1 MKLKTFSAR
10 DLKEALSQVKKE
22 MGPEAVILSTQ
33 SRWLQEQRSGKGR
46 RPGVEVTAAVDL
58 AAFPG
63 NGDGGNG
70 NGNGGN
76 GKAEA
81 EIMRDL
87 FPPFRTPVSQIQE
100 DLDEVKDLLRQWMR
114 QSGPPSWLLQH
125 KELALFYRFLTRA
138 GLDERLL
145 QRWLDNVQTMLEQP
159 GDQPLT
165 LKEVAIRYLMHAF
178 EVLDPWKS
186 KEGKPRYW
194 TFIGPTG
201 VGKTTTIAKLAAKFG
216 LYEKLNVGLIS
227 MDNQRLGAHNQ
238 LAAYGR
244 LTGQPLLVVHQRREL
259 LEALE
264 KMADLD
270 LVLIDTAGRSPYA
283 QGLQKELNL
292 LLGGVPEL
300 EHHLVL
306 SATTKECN
314 LINAI
319 KRFSVLP
326 ISSYIISKVDE
337 TNDFSGIFNQLCRH
351 RVPVSYLTAGQQVPE
366 DIELASRRRVT
377 ELLLRRRK

>member
-1 MKLKTFSAR
+1 MKLKTFTAR

-33 SRWLQEQRSGKGR
+33 SRWVKEPRAGKGHQ
-46 RPGVEVTAAVDL
+46 PGVEVTAAVDL
-58 AAFPG
+58 EAFP
-63 NGDGGNG
+63 GNG
-70 NGNGGN
+70 NGNGN
-76 GKAEA
+76 GDADLKG
-81 EIMRDL
+81 DL

-114 QSGPPSWLLQH
+114 HNGPPSWLRQH
-125 KELALFYRFLTRA
+125 KELAMFYRFLSRT
-138 GLDERLL
+138 GLDERFL
-145 QRWLDNVQTMLEQP
+145 QRWLDNVQSLLAQSGER
-159 GDQPLT
+159 PLT

-178 EVLDPWKS
+178 EVVDPWKA
-186 KEGKPRYW
+186 KEGAPRFW

-216 LYEKLNVGLIS
+216 LFEKLKVGLIS

-244 LTGQPLLVVHQRREL
+244 ITGQPLLVVHQRQDL
-259 LEALE
+259 LEAMD

-283 QGLQKELNL
+283 PHLQEELHHQ
-292 LLGGVPEL
+292 LGDVPAL

-306 SATTKECN
+306 SAAVKDCN
-314 LINAI
+314 LAKAI

-326 ISSYIISKVDE
+326 ISSYIIAKVDE
-337 TNDFSGIFNQLCRH
+337 TSDFSGVFNQLCRQQ
-351 RVPVSYLTAGQQVPE
+351 VPVSYITAGQQVPE
-366 DIELASRRRVT
+366 DIELSSRRRVT
-377 ELLLRRRK
+377 ELLLQRRN

>member
-33 SRWLQEQRSGKGR
+33 SRWLRGNQPGKGR
-46 RPGVEVTAAVDL
+46 SPGVEVTAAVDL
-58 AAFPG
+58 NAFP
-63 NGDGGNG
+63 D
-70 NGNGGN
+70 NGGN
-76 GKAEA
+76 GEKEP
-81 EIMRDL
+81 EIRGDW

-100 DLDEVKDLLRQWMR
+100 DLEEVKDLLRQWTR
-114 QSGPPSWLLQH
+114 QNGTPSWLLQH
-125 KELALFYRFLTRA
+125 KELATFYRFLSRT
-138 GLDERLL
+138 GLDERFLK
-145 QRWLDNVQTMLEQP
+145 RWLDNVQGMLEQS
-159 GDQPLT
+159 GDRPRT
-165 LKEVAIRYLMHAF
+165 LKELAGRYLMHAF
-178 EVLDPWKS
+178 EVVDPWKAR
-186 KEGKPRYW
+186 EGRPRCW

-216 LYEKLNVGLIS
+216 LYEKQKVGLIS
-227 MDNQRLGAHNQ
+227 LDSQRLGAHNQ

-244 LTGQPLLVVHQRREL
+244 LAGQPLLMVHRRQEL

-264 KMADLD
+264 KMGDLD

-283 QGLQKELNL
+283 SDLQEELTH
-292 LLGGVPEL
+292 LLGEVPDL

-306 SATTKECN
+306 SATTKESN

-319 KRFSVLP
+319 KGFGVLP
-326 ISSYIISKVDE
+326 ISSYIITKVDE

-351 RVPVSYLTAGQQVPE
+351 RVPVSYLTAGQRVPE
-366 DIELASRRRVT
+366 DIELSSRRRVT
-377 ELLLRRRK
+377 ELLLRRRH

>member
-33 SRWLQEQRSGKGR
+33 SRWFKENQAGKMR

-58 AAFPG
+58 SAFPG
-63 NGDGGNG
+63 NGGNG
-70 NGNGGN
+70 
-76 GKAEA
+76 EQDA
-81 EIMRDL
+81 EIRGDWL
-87 FPPFRTPVSQIQE
+87 PPFRTPVSQIQE
-100 DLDEVKDLLRQWMR
+100 DLEEVKDLLSRWLR
-114 QSGPPSWLLQH
+114 ENGPPSWLMQH
-125 KELALFYRFLTRA
+125 KDLAMFYRFLTRT
-138 GLDERLL
+138 GLDERFL
-145 QRWLDNVQTMLEQP
+145 QRWLDNVQGMLEQP

-165 LKEVAIRYLMHAF
+165 LKEVASRYLMHAF
-178 EVLDPWKS
+178 EVVDPWKA
-186 KEGKPRYW
+186 KEGRPRCW

-216 LYEKLNVGLIS
+216 LYEKQKVGLITL
-227 MDNQRLGAHNQ
+227 DNQRLGAHSQ

-244 LTGQPLLVVHQRREL
+244 LTGQPLLVVHHRQEL
-259 LEALE
+259 QEALD
-264 KMADLD
+264 KMEDLD

-283 QGLQKELNL
+283 SNLQGELTQ
-292 LLGGVPEL
+292 LLGDLPDL

-306 SATTKECN
+306 SAATKESN
-314 LINAI
+314 LIKAI
-319 KRFSVLP
+319 KGFGVLP
-326 ISSYIISKVDE
+326 ISSYIITKVDE

-366 DIELASRRRVT
+366 DIELSSRRRVT
-377 ELLLRRRK
+377 ELLLRRRH